1 MKLKETGSECVDSIR
16 LAHDSDK
23 WRDLVNVVIN
33 FQLYEIWG
41 ICGIS
46 EELWI
51 LNMNA
56 VPWISLRAPYTLS

>member
-1 MKLKETGSECVDSIR
+1 MKLKETGSEGADSIR

-23 WRDLVNVVIN
+23 WRALVNVVIN
-33 FQLYEIWG
+33 FRLYEIWG

-51 LNMNA
+51 LSMNFA
-56 VPWISLRAPYTLS
+56 PWNSLRASYTLS

>member
-1 MKLKETGSECVDSIR
+1 MKRKETGSKGVDSIR

-23 WRDLVNVVIN
+23 WRALVNVVIN
-33 FQLYEIWG
+33 FRLYEILG

-51 LNMNA
+51 LSMNSA
-56 VPWISLRAPYTLS
+56 LWNLLRAPRTL